1 MNITVCREVAR
12 ETLTEAFTRM
22 ALVLIY
28 NYGLALIGILNVH
41 PTEAP
46 LDNVFFFLFLNL
58 NLFFIT
64 DYF

>member
-22 ALVLIY
+22 ARVLIY

-46 LDNVFFFLFLNL
+46 LDIVFFPFSKS
-58 NLFFIT
+58 
-64 DYF
+64 